1 MKKLVMSLLAVCS
14 ICAMS
19 LYSHPV
25 SAIDFSKNEN
35 KYIKICSSSSLS
47 RSQESTCRSFNS
59 YLAKKNKDLKADIA
73 SSKQELSET
82 NDNIDEV
89 TKKVNT
95 INKQIAA
102 KEKEINYLLSSIK
115 TVENNI
121 SKKEQQ
127 MRDRLY
133 VMQTTYNSNWIVD
146 FLFGSDDFSTF
157 FSRLN
162 NVNDITSYE
171 KELVEDLNQQKAD
184 LSSQKQTLLN
194 AKASLQSEKN
204 SQVALQKKL
213 TALKEK
219 QKQEI
224 ANNEAESKK
233 VSAAQQKI
241 DDALSQM
248 IANDT
253 SGSGGSYV
261 SGSSDV
267 GNKIAQAALTRLGC
281 RYYWGATGPSYFDC
295 SGLVYWACN
304 QAGVGIG
311 RSTASGY
318 SGSGKAISRGELQA
332 GDIITFSYGSGV
344 AHVGIYIGGG
354 SFVHAAGLGSGTVGQ
369 YADQCVKTSP
379 LAGYWSNYVYNYR
392 RLY

>member
-1 MKKLVMSLLAVCS
+1 MKKIVMSLLAVCS
-14 ICAMS
+14 ICSLS

-25 SAIDFSKNEN
+25 SAIDFSKDEN

-59 YLAKKNKDLKADIA
+59 YLEKKNKNLKADIA

-89 TKKVNT
+89 SKKVDS
-95 INKQIAA
+95 INQKIAA
-102 KEKEINYLLSSIK
+102 KEKEINYLLNSIK
-115 TVENNI
+115 KIENNI
-121 SKKEQQ
+121 KTKEKQ
-127 MRDRLY
+127 MKDRLY

-146 FLFGSDDFSTF
+146 FLFGADDFSTF

-162 NVNDITSYE
+162 SINDITSYE
-171 KELVEDLNQQKAD
+171 KELVEELNQQQKD
-184 LSSQKQTLLN
+184 LSNQKQTLLD

-204 SQVALQKKL
+204 SQVALQKQL

-224 ANNEAESKK
+224 AANEAESKK
-233 VSAAQQKI
+233 VSAAQKKI

-253 SGSGGSYV
+253 SGSGGSFV
-261 SGSSDV
+261 SGSSEV
-267 GNKIAQAALTRLGC
+267 GNKIAQAALSKLGC
-281 RYYWGATGPSYFDC
+281 RYYWGASGPSYFDC
-295 SGLVYWACN
+295 SGLVYWACT

-318 SGSGKAISRGELQA
+318 SGSGQAVSRDQLQA
-332 GDIITFSYGSGV
+332 GDVITFSYGSGV
-344 AHVGIYIGGG
+344 AHIGIYIGGG